1 MPFLP
6 PRESAKSSADTAA
19 QTQEARLTP
28 FPWSG
33 DFRPRRASAF
43 SPSEGK
49 REQCADTAAQ
59 TQEARLTPFP
69 GTGEFRPR
77 RASAFLAAFGGG
89 DAPLPGR
96 GAKGGTR
103 HLRFL
108 IPPLATPP
116 DLPLAATPCGRASKM
131 RGERRFYVCALF
143 LFAPLTFSFVIC
155 RAYQCAAGLVAGGS
169 AVTVRL
175 P

>member
-1 MPFLP
+1 MLP
-6 PRESAKSSADTAA
+6 AEG
-19 QTQEARLTP
+19 ARQFSLRGGAP
-28 FPWSG
+28 
-33 DFRPRRASAF
+33 F
-43 SPSEGK
+43 SPSEGE
-49 REQCADTAAQ
+49 RERYADTAAQ

-116 DLPLAATPCGRASKM
+116 DLPPAA
-131 RGERRFYVCALF
+131 
-143 LFAPLTFSFVIC
+143 
-155 RAYQCAAGLVAGGS
+155 
-169 AVTVRL
+169 
-175 P
+175 

>member
-1 MPFLP
+1 MCPWRTRAFFSLRGRARNFPPILRVSRRRRGLCPQRARAFFLSEGEREIFRRYCGFPAEGGDCALRGHAPFFS
-6 PRESAKSSADTAA
+6 PRESAK
-19 QTQEARLTP
+19 
-28 FPWSG
+28 
-33 DFRPRRASAF
+33 F
-43 SPSEGK
+43 S
-49 REQCADTAAQ
+49 ADTAAQ

-96 GAKGGTR
+96 GARGGTR

-116 DLPLAATPCGRASKM
+116 DLPLAAQRSFAAKNEGRN
-131 RGERRFYVCALF
+131 
-143 LFAPLTFSFVIC
+143 
-155 RAYQCAAGLVAGGS
+155 
-169 AVTVRL
+169 
-175 P
+175 